1 MASDGWRRWRPAL
14 AGLAVGMGAGVVIGG
29 GLAPR
34 VFDWTTEWNFD
45 APLEEVYEAMSRSEN
60 SFWPSMRI
68 ARIVPDRRAVDGRA
82 VHYLVR
88 QAASVA
94 RFAPPFHIVSRMTVI
109 EEQRRWRQ
117 VVTGDLAGALET
129 HFFSRPDGGTRIV
142 YNWYVRVT
150 NPLFNLAGYFVEP
163 VFRAS
168 HDHVMREGEAGLR
181 AQLDSAVPVEP
192 AGMREHSDRR

>member
-1 MASDGWRRWRPAL
+1 MAMASEGWRRWWPAL
-14 AGLAVGMGAGVVIGG
+14 AGLAAGVGAGVVIGG

-34 VFDWTTEWNFD
+34 IYDWTTEWNID

-68 ARIVPDRRAVDGRA
+68 ARIVPDRRAIDGRA
-82 VHYLVR
+82 IHYRVK

-94 RFAPPFHIVSRMTVI
+94 RFAPPFHIVSRMTEI
-109 EEQRRWRQ
+109 EELRRWRQ
-117 VVTGDLAGALET
+117 VVTGDLAGTLET
-129 HFFSRPDGGTRIV
+129 HFFTRPDGDTRIV

-181 AQLDSAVPVEP
+181 AQLGTVAIV
-192 AGMREHSDRR
+192 AG

>member
-1 MASDGWRRWRPAL
+1 MVSERWRRWWAPL
-14 AGLAVGMGAGVVIGG
+14 ACVAAGAGVGVVIGG

-34 VFDWTTEWNFD
+34 VYDWTTEWNID
-45 APLEEVYEAMSRSEN
+45 APLDVVYEALSRSEN
-60 SFWPSMRI
+60 SFWPSMQI
-68 ARIVPDRRAVDGRA
+68 ARIVPDRRAADGQA
-82 VHYLVR
+82 THYRVK

-94 RFAPPFHIVSRMTVI
+94 RFAPPFHIVSRMTEI
-109 EEQRRWRQ
+109 EELRRWRQ

-129 HFFSRPDGGTRIV
+129 HFYTRPDGGTRIV

-181 AQLDSAVPVEP
+181 AQLRAAV
-192 AGMREHSDRR
+192 AMAN

>member
-1 MASDGWRRWRPAL
+1 MASEGWRRWWPAL
-14 AGLAVGMGAGVVIGG
+14 VGAAAGMGAGVVIGG

-34 VFDWTTEWNFD
+34 IYDWTTEWNID
-45 APLEEVYEAMSRSEN
+45 APLAEVYEAMSRSEN

-82 VHYLVR
+82 IHYQVK

-94 RFAPPFHIVSRMTVI
+94 RFAPPFHIVSRMTEI
-109 EEQRRWRQ
+109 EELRRWRQ
-117 VVTGDLAGALET
+117 VVTGDLAGTLET
-129 HFFSRPDGGTRIV
+129 HFFTRPDGGTRIV

-181 AQLDSAVPVEP
+181 AQLTAVAIV
-192 AGMREHSDRR
+192 AR